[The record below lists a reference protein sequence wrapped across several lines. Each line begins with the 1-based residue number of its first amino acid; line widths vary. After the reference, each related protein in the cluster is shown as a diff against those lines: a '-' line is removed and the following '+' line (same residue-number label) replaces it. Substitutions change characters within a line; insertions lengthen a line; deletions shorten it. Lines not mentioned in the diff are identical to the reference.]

1 MTSPTR
7 TERATNLRHTPKCP
21 KIISQAG
28 DFASWRIDSRPAF
41 PLPAPLAMTIALAY
55 NPPEMA
61 GAQRHGPR
69 SSRPFSVTLVTWGV
83 FILGL
88 ANAWRALALYR
99 QSDLL
104 LELGVSLDPRLR
116 LFLALIWAAV
126 FVILAI
132 SLWRRWATARFLAPA
147 LILFYSVYELGISSL
162 FALSAETLS
171 GLPANLAMASVAV
184 AFSAWSLNR
193 KAARQYFQVSR

>member
-1 MTSPTR
+1 
-7 TERATNLRHTPKCP
+7 
-21 KIISQAG
+21 
-28 DFASWRIDSRPAF
+28 
-41 PLPAPLAMTIALAY
+41 MTIALSY
-55 NPPEMA
+55 NSPEMA

-104 LELGVSLDPRLR
+104 LELGVSLDPRIR

-126 FVILAI
+126 FVTLAI
-132 SLWRRWATARFLAPA
+132 SIGRRWATARFLAPI
-147 LILFYSVYELGISSL
+147 LILFYSIYELGISSL
-162 FALSAETLS
+162 FALSSGSLS
-171 GLPANLAMASVAV
+171 GLSVNLAMVGVAV
-184 AFSAWSLNR
+184 AFTAWSLNR
-193 KAARQYFQVSR
+193 KVARQYFEVISK

>member
-1 MTSPTR
+1 
-7 TERATNLRHTPKCP
+7 
-21 KIISQAG
+21 
-28 DFASWRIDSRPAF
+28 
-41 PLPAPLAMTIALAY
+41 MTIALSY
-55 NPPEMA
+55 NSPEMA

-104 LELGVSLDPRLR
+104 LELGVSLDPRIR

-126 FVILAI
+126 FVTLAI
-132 SLWRRWATARFLAPA
+132 SIWRRWATARFLAPI
-147 LILFYSVYELGISSL
+147 LILFYSIYELGISSL
-162 FALSAETLS
+162 FALSSGSLS
-171 GLPANLAMASVAV
+171 GLSVNLAMVGVAV
-184 AFSAWSLNR
+184 AFTAWSLNR
-193 KAARQYFQVSR
+193 KVARQYFEVISK